1 MNDATLTATGLSKR
15 FGALAVLNNVDFVV
29 APGEAIGIVGPD
41 GAGKTTLLN
50 LPSVASLSAN
60 QRIGGFRCALFF
72 RRCSSS
78 RSIDRLG
85 WRTSIS
91 PNTIKI
97 PPCCPSGLSVGGVWK
112 SSFSCQQSLPDKRIV
127 SSNSEEFWMGL
138 CCHG

>member
-78 RSIDRLG
+78 RSTDWLG
-85 WRTSIS
+85 WRTSVS
-91 PNTIKI
+91 PKRHQNLPLLSKRSQCRWRLEIK
-97 PPCCPSGLSVGGVWK
+97 L
-112 SSFSCQQSLPDKRIV
+112 
-127 SSNSEEFWMGL
+127 
-138 CCHG
+138 